1 MSRMIYL
8 DHAATTKTMLEA
20 AEAMEPYLEVYYGN
34 PSTIYEF
41 GEKSREAIE
50 HSREVIARTIHAR
63 PEEIFFTSGGT
74 ESDNWALKEA
84 VHLHERMHGKKGG
97 ILTTPVEHHAVLN
110 SWALKEAVHLHESM
124 HPGSRG
130 KILTTPVE
138 HHAILNSCEEL
149 KQMGCGISYLNVDAT
164 GRVILSDAERAIME
178 GDDACLLSVMY
189 ANNEI
194 GTVEPIDELGRMARR
209 RRIIFHTDAVQA
221 YGHLPIHV
229 QRENID
235 MLSASAHK
243 FGGPKGVGFL
253 YIRSEINLPAFVH
266 GGAQESNRRAGTEN
280 VPGIVGMGK
289 AAELAHRRM
298 RMERQ
303 RVRYLRDYLA
313 HRILQEIP
321 DVMMTGN
328 RKFRLANNASFCFK
342 GITGEAAAILLD
354 TQGICVSSGSACST
368 GSLEDSHV
376 LTAVGL
382 GGEWAQGAL
391 RFTMGPENTKEE
403 MDYVAEK
410 VKYVVADMR
419 GA

>member
-8 DHAATTKTMLEA
+8 DHAATTKTLTEVT
-20 AEAMEPYLEVYYGN
+20 EAMEPYQEIYYGN

-50 HSREVIARTIHAR
+50 SVRELIARTIHAR

-84 VHLHERMHGKKGG
+84 VHLYERMHNGRKG
-97 ILTTPVEHHAVLN
+97 H
-110 SWALKEAVHLHESM
+110 
-124 HPGSRG
+124 
-130 KILTTPVE
+130 ILTTPVE
-138 HHAILNSCEEL
+138 HHAILNSCMEL
-149 KQMGCGISYLNVDAT
+149 AEMNCGFSYLQVDES
-164 GRVILSDAERAIME
+164 GRVYLPAVEECVMGQE
-178 GDDACLLSVMY
+178 NACLMSVMY

-194 GTVEPIDELGRMARR
+194 GTVEPIEELGRIARKCQL
-209 RRIIFHTDAVQA
+209 IFHTDAVQA

-229 QRENID
+229 QREHID

-253 YIRSEINLPAFVH
+253 YIRNDINLPAFVH

-298 RMERQ
+298 KMENRHTK
-303 RVRYLRDYLA
+303 YLRDYLVYRVL
-313 HRILQEIP
+313 HEIP
-321 DVMMTGN
+321 DVILTGS
-328 RKFRLANNASFCFK
+328 RQFRLSNNASFCFK

-376 LTAVGL
+376 LSAIGL
-382 GGEWAQGAL
+382 ESEWARGAVRITL
-391 RFTMGPENTKEE
+391 GAENTKEE
-403 MDYVAEK
+403 MEYTVEK
-410 VKYVVADMR
+410 LKMVIADMR
-419 GA
+419 NI

>member
-8 DHAATTKTMLEA
+8 DHAATTKTLTEVT
-20 AEAMEPYLEVYYGN
+20 EAMEPYQEIYYGN

-50 HSREVIARTIHAR
+50 SVRELIARTIHAR

-74 ESDNWALKEA
+74 ENWALKEA
-84 VHLHERMHGKKGG
+84 VHLYERMHNGRKG
-97 ILTTPVEHHAVLN
+97 H
-110 SWALKEAVHLHESM
+110 
-124 HPGSRG
+124 
-130 KILTTPVE
+130 ILTTPVE
-138 HHAILNSCEEL
+138 HHAILNSCMEL
-149 KQMGCGISYLNVDAT
+149 AEMNCGFSYLQVDES
-164 GRVILSDAERAIME
+164 GRVYLPAVEECVMGQE
-178 GDDACLLSVMY
+178 NACLMSVMY

-194 GTVEPIDELGRMARR
+194 GTVEPIEELGRIARKCQL
-209 RRIIFHTDAVQA
+209 IFHTDAVQA

-229 QRENID
+229 QREHID

-253 YIRSEINLPAFVH
+253 YIRNDINLPAFVH

-298 RMERQ
+298 KMENR
-303 RVRYLRDYLA
+303 RTKYLRDYLVYRVL
-313 HRILQEIP
+313 HEIP
-321 DVMMTGN
+321 DVILTGS
-328 RKFRLANNASFCFK
+328 RQFRLSNNASFCFK

-376 LTAVGL
+376 LSAIGL
-382 GGEWAQGAL
+382 ESEWARGAVRITL
-391 RFTMGPENTKEE
+391 GAENTKEE
-403 MDYVAEK
+403 MEYTVEK
-410 VKYVVADMR
+410 LKMVIADMR
-419 GA
+419 NI

>member
-1 MSRMIYL
+1 MSKMIYL
-8 DHAATTKTMLEA
+8 DHAATTRTLPEVT
-20 AEAMEPYLEVYYGN
+20 EAMEPYLEIYYGN

-41 GEKSREAIE
+41 GGKSKEAME
-50 HSREVIARTIHAR
+50 HARRTIAESIHAK
-63 PEEIFFTSGGT
+63 PEEIYFTSGGT

-84 VHLHERMHGKKGG
+84 IQLYERTNQGKKGHV
-97 ILTTPVEHHAVLN
+97 I
-110 SWALKEAVHLHESM
+110 
-124 HPGSRG
+124 
-130 KILTTPVE
+130 TTPVE
-138 HHAILNSCEEL
+138 HHAILNSCSEL
-149 KQMGCGISYLNVDAT
+149 EQMGCGVSFLKVDSG
-164 GRVILSDAERAIME
+164 GRVITGEVEEAVLEHT
-178 GDDACLLSVMY
+178 CLLSVMY

-194 GTVEPIDELGRMARR
+194 GTIEPVEELGRIARKNSL
-209 RRIIFHTDAVQA
+209 IFHTDAVQA

-229 QRENID
+229 QREHID

-298 RMERQ
+298 HLER
-303 RVRYLRDYLA
+303 RRIKYLRDYLA
-313 HRILQEIP
+313 YRILQEVP
-321 DVMMTGN
+321 DVIMTGN
-328 RKFRLANNASFCFK
+328 RKFRLPNNASFCFK

-376 LTAVGL
+376 LTAIGVES
-382 GGEWAQGAL
+382 EWARGAL
-391 RFTMGPENTKEE
+391 RFTLGAENTKED
-403 MDYVAEK
+403 MDYTIEK
-410 VKYVVADMR
+410 VKMVVADMR
-419 GA
+419 G

>member
-1 MSRMIYL
+1 MIYL
-8 DHAATTKTMLEA
+8 DHAATTKTLPEVT
-20 AEAMEPYLEVYYGN
+20 EAMEPYQEIYYGN

-50 HSREVIARTIHAR
+50 SVRELIAGTIHAR

-84 VHLHERMHGKKGG
+84 VHLYERLHGGRSG
-97 ILTTPVEHHAVLN
+97 HIVTTPIEHHAVLH
-110 SWALKEAVHLHESM
+110 SCLELEEM
-124 HPGSRG
+124 GS
-130 KILTTPVE
+130 
-138 HHAILNSCEEL
+138 
-149 KQMGCGISYLNVDAT
+149 GISYLEVDES
-164 GRVILSDAERAIME
+164 GRVVPGKVEDAILEHDNT
-178 GDDACLLSVMY
+178 CLLSVMY

-194 GTVEPIDELGRMARR
+194 GTIEPIEELGRIAQKNQL
-209 RRIIFHTDAVQA
+209 IFHTDAVQA

-253 YIRSEINLPAFVH
+253 YIRSSMNLPAFIH

-298 RMERQ
+298 RMENRHMK
-303 RVRYLRDYLA
+303 YLRDYLI
-313 HRILQEIP
+313 RRVLYEIP
-321 DVMMTGN
+321 DVILTGS
-328 RKFRLANNASFCFK
+328 RQFRLSNNASFCFK

-376 LTAVGL
+376 LSAIGL
-382 GGEWAQGAL
+382 ESEWAQGAIRITL
-391 RFTMGPENTKEE
+391 GAENTKEE
-403 MDYVAEK
+403 MDYTLEK
-410 VKYVVADMR
+410 LKMVIADMR
-419 GA
+419 GVC

>member
-8 DHAATTKTMLEA
+8 DHAATTKTLTEVT
-20 AEAMEPYLEVYYGN
+20 EAMEPYQEIYYGN

-50 HSREVIARTIHAR
+50 SARELIARTIHAR

-84 VHLHERMHGKKGG
+84 VHLYERMHNGRKG
-97 ILTTPVEHHAVLN
+97 H
-110 SWALKEAVHLHESM
+110 
-124 HPGSRG
+124 
-130 KILTTPVE
+130 ILTTPVE
-138 HHAILNSCEEL
+138 HHAILNSCMEL
-149 KQMGCGISYLNVDAT
+149 AEMNCGFSYLQVDES
-164 GRVILSDAERAIME
+164 GRVYLPAVEECVMGQE
-178 GDDACLLSVMY
+178 NACLMSVMY

-194 GTVEPIDELGRMARR
+194 GTVEPIEELGRIARKCQL
-209 RRIIFHTDAVQA
+209 IFHTDAVQA

-229 QRENID
+229 QREHID

-253 YIRSEINLPAFVH
+253 YIRNDINLPAFVH

-298 RMERQ
+298 KMENR
-303 RVRYLRDYLA
+303 RTKYLRDYLVYRVL
-313 HRILQEIP
+313 HEIP
-321 DVMMTGN
+321 DVILTGS
-328 RKFRLANNASFCFK
+328 RQFRLSNNASFCFK

-376 LTAVGL
+376 LSAIGL
-382 GGEWAQGAL
+382 ESEWARGAVRITL
-391 RFTMGPENTKEE
+391 GAENTKEE
-403 MDYVAEK
+403 MEYTVEK
-410 VKYVVADMR
+410 LKMVIADMR
-419 GA
+419 NI

>member
-8 DHAATTKTMLEA
+8 DHAATTKTLSEVT
-20 AEAMEPYLEVYYGN
+20 EAMEPYQEIYYGN

-50 HSREVIARTIHAR
+50 SVRELIARTIHAR

-84 VHLHERMHGKKGG
+84 VHLYERLHGGRRG
-97 ILTTPVEHHAVLN
+97 HIITTPVEHHAVL
-110 SWALKEAVHLHESM
+110 H
-124 HPGSRG
+124 
-130 KILTTPVE
+130 
-138 HHAILNSCEEL
+138 SCLELEE
-149 KQMGCGISYLNVDAT
+149 MGCGISYLKVDES
-164 GRVILSDAERAIME
+164 GRVVPKKVEDTILEHDNT
-178 GDDACLLSVMY
+178 CLLSVMY

-194 GTVEPIDELGRMARR
+194 GTIEPIEELGRIAQKNQL
-209 RRIIFHTDAVQA
+209 IFHTDAVQA

-253 YIRSEINLPAFVH
+253 YIRSDINLPAFIH

-298 RMERQ
+298 RMENRHMK
-303 RVRYLRDYLA
+303 YLRDYLI
-313 HRILQEIP
+313 RRVLNEIP
-321 DVMMTGN
+321 DVILTGS
-328 RKFRLANNASFCFK
+328 RQFRLSNNASFCFK

-376 LTAVGL
+376 LSAIGL
-382 GGEWAQGAL
+382 ESEWAQGAVRITL
-391 RFTMGPENTKEE
+391 GAENTKEE
-403 MDYVAEK
+403 IDYTLEK
-410 VKYVVADMR
+410 LKMVVADMR
-419 GA
+419 GVC

>member
-8 DHAATTKTMLEA
+8 DHAATTKTLPEVT
-20 AEAMEPYLEVYYGN
+20 EAMEPYQEIYYGN

-41 GEKSREAIE
+41 GGKSREAIE
-50 HSREVIARTIHAR
+50 SVRELIARTIHAR
-63 PEEIFFTSGGT
+63 SEEIFFTSGGT

-84 VHLHERMHGKKGG
+84 VHLYERLHGGRRG
-97 ILTTPVEHHAVLN
+97 HILTTPVEHHAVLH
-110 SWALKEAVHLHESM
+110 SCLELEEM
-124 HPGSRG
+124 GS
-130 KILTTPVE
+130 
-138 HHAILNSCEEL
+138 
-149 KQMGCGISYLNVDAT
+149 GISYLKVDES
-164 GRVILSDAERAIME
+164 GRVVPKKVEDMILEHDNT
-178 GDDACLLSVMY
+178 CLLSVMY

-194 GTVEPIDELGRMARR
+194 GTIEPIEELGRIAQKNQL
-209 RRIIFHTDAVQA
+209 IFHTDAVQA

-253 YIRSEINLPAFVH
+253 YIRSNMNLPAFIH

-298 RMERQ
+298 RMENRHMK
-303 RVRYLRDYLA
+303 YLRDYLI
-313 HRILQEIP
+313 RRVLNEIP
-321 DVMMTGN
+321 DVILTGS
-328 RKFRLANNASFCFK
+328 RQFRLSNNASFCFK

-376 LTAVGL
+376 LSAIGL
-382 GGEWAQGAL
+382 ESEWAQGAVRITL
-391 RFTMGPENTKEE
+391 GAENTKEE
-403 MDYVAEK
+403 IDYTLEK
-410 VKYVVADMR
+410 LKMVVADMR
-419 GA
+419 GVC

>member
-8 DHAATTKTMLEA
+8 DHAATTKTLPEVT
-20 AEAMEPYLEVYYGN
+20 EAMEPYQEIYYGN

-50 HSREVIARTIHAR
+50 SVRELIAGTIHAR

-84 VHLHERMHGKKGG
+84 VHLYERLHGGRSG
-97 ILTTPVEHHAVLN
+97 HIVTTPIEHHAVLH
-110 SWALKEAVHLHESM
+110 SCLELEEM
-124 HPGSRG
+124 GS
-130 KILTTPVE
+130 
-138 HHAILNSCEEL
+138 
-149 KQMGCGISYLNVDAT
+149 GISYLEVDES
-164 GRVILSDAERAIME
+164 GRVVPGKVEDAILEHDNT
-178 GDDACLLSVMY
+178 CLLSVMY

-194 GTVEPIDELGRMARR
+194 GTIEPIEELGRIAQKNQL
-209 RRIIFHTDAVQA
+209 IFHTDAVQA

-253 YIRSEINLPAFVH
+253 YIRSSMNLPAFIH

-298 RMERQ
+298 RMENRHMK
-303 RVRYLRDYLA
+303 YLRDYLI
-313 HRILQEIP
+313 RRVLYEIP
-321 DVMMTGN
+321 DVILTGS
-328 RKFRLANNASFCFK
+328 RQFRLSNNASFCFK

-376 LTAVGL
+376 LSAIGL
-382 GGEWAQGAL
+382 ESEWAQGAIRITL
-391 RFTMGPENTKEE
+391 GAENTKEE
-403 MDYVAEK
+403 MDYTLEK
-410 VKYVVADMR
+410 LKMVIADMR
-419 GA
+419 GVC

>member
-1 MSRMIYL
+1 MNEMIYL
-8 DHAATTKTMLEA
+8 DHAATTRTLPEVT
-20 AEAMEPYLEVYYGN
+20 EAMAPYQDIYYGN

-50 HSREVIARTIHAR
+50 RTRCFIARTIHAR

-84 VHLHERMHGKKGG
+84 VHLYESKNGRRKGH
-97 ILTTPVEHHAVLN
+97 ILTTP
-110 SWALKEAVHLHESM
+110 
-124 HPGSRG
+124 
-130 KILTTPVE
+130 IE
-138 HHAILNSCEEL
+138 HHAILNSCREL
-149 KQMGCGISYLNVDAT
+149 EQTGCGVSYLKVDES
-164 GRVILSDAERAIME
+164 GRVILREAEEDVLSRE
-178 GDDACLLSVMY
+178 NACLISVMY

-194 GTVEPIDELGRMARR
+194 GTIEPIDELGRMAKRR
-209 RRIIFHTDAVQA
+209 NLIFHTDAVQA

-229 QRENID
+229 QREGID

-253 YIRSEINLPAFVH
+253 YIRREINLPAFVH

-280 VPGIVGMGK
+280 VPGIVGMGV
-289 AAELAHRRM
+289 AAELAHKRMQTERRKI
-298 RMERQ
+298 
-303 RVRYLRDYLA
+303 RYLRDYLA
-313 HRILQEIP
+313 HRVLQEIP
-321 DVMMTGN
+321 DVIMTGN
-328 RKFRLANNASFCFK
+328 RKFRLVNNASFCFK

-376 LTAVGL
+376 LTAVGIES
-382 GGEWAQGAL
+382 EWARGAVRITL
-391 RFTMGPENTKEE
+391 GAENTKEE

-410 VKYVVADMR
+410 IKMVIADMR
-419 GA
+419 GTR

>member
-8 DHAATTKTMLEA
+8 DHAATTKTLTEVT
-20 AEAMEPYLEVYYGN
+20 EAMEPYQEIYYGN

-50 HSREVIARTIHAR
+50 SVRELIARTIHAR

-84 VHLHERMHGKKGG
+84 VHLYERMHNGRKG
-97 ILTTPVEHHAVLN
+97 H
-110 SWALKEAVHLHESM
+110 
-124 HPGSRG
+124 
-130 KILTTPVE
+130 ILTTPVE
-138 HHAILNSCEEL
+138 HHAILNSCMEL
-149 KQMGCGISYLNVDAT
+149 AEMNCGFSYLQVDES
-164 GRVILSDAERAIME
+164 GRVYLPAVEECVMGQE
-178 GDDACLLSVMY
+178 NACLMSVMY

-194 GTVEPIDELGRMARR
+194 GTVEPIEELGRIARKCQL
-209 RRIIFHTDAVQA
+209 IFHTDAVQA

-229 QRENID
+229 QREHID

-253 YIRSEINLPAFVH
+253 YIRNDINLPAFVH

-298 RMERQ
+298 KMENR
-303 RVRYLRDYLA
+303 RTKYLRDYLVYRVL
-313 HRILQEIP
+313 HEIP
-321 DVMMTGN
+321 DVILTGS
-328 RKFRLANNASFCFK
+328 RQFRLSNNASFCLK

-376 LTAVGL
+376 LSAIGL
-382 GGEWAQGAL
+382 ESEWARGAVRITL
-391 RFTMGPENTKEE
+391 GAENTKEE
-403 MDYVAEK
+403 MEYTVEK
-410 VKYVVADMR
+410 LKMVIADMR
-419 GA
+419 NI

>member
-1 MSRMIYL
+1 MEKMIYL
-8 DHAATTKTMLEA
+8 DHAATTRTLPEVT
-20 AEAMEPYLEVYYGN
+20 EVMEPYQDIYYGN

-50 HSREVIARTIHAR
+50 WAREMIAGTIRAR

-84 VHLHERMHGKKGG
+84 VHLHK
-97 ILTTPVEHHAVLN
+97 
-110 SWALKEAVHLHESM
+110 SM

-149 KQMGCGISYLNVDAT
+149 KQMGGGVFFLNVDET
-164 GRVILSDAERAIME
+164 GRVFLAAAEEAVLE
-178 GDDACLLSVMY
+178 NEDACLISVMY

-194 GTVEPIDELGRMARR
+194 GTIQPIDELGRMAKRR
-209 RRIIFHTDAVQA
+209 KILFHTDAVQA
-221 YGHLPIHV
+221 YGHLPINV
-229 QRENID
+229 QRDNID

-253 YIRSEINLPAFVH
+253 YIRKEINLPAFVH

-289 AAELAHRRM
+289 AAELAHKRMGMESRRI
-298 RMERQ
+298 RH
-303 RVRYLRDYLA
+303 LRDYLA
-313 HRILQEIP
+313 YRILREIP
-321 DVMMTGN
+321 DVKMTGN
-328 RKFRLANNASFCFK
+328 RKYRLSNNASFCFR

-376 LTAVGL
+376 LAAIGIES
-382 GGEWAQGAL
+382 EWAQGAL
-391 RFTMGPENTKEE
+391 RITLGAENTKEE
-403 MDYVAEK
+403 MDYVVEK
-410 VKYVVADMR
+410 VKMVVADMR
-419 GA
+419 GMR

>member
-1 MSRMIYL
+1 MSKMIYL
-8 DHAATTKTMLEA
+8 DHAATTRTLPEVTK
-20 AEAMEPYLEVYYGN
+20 AMEPYLDIYYGN

-41 GEKSREAIE
+41 GEKSKDAIE
-50 HSREVIARTIHAR
+50 HARAAIARTIHAR

-84 VHLHERMHGKKGG
+84 VCYYERTHEKEKGC
-97 ILTTPVEHHAVLN
+97 
-110 SWALKEAVHLHESM
+110 
-124 HPGSRG
+124 
-130 KILTTPVE
+130 ILTTPVE
-138 HHAILNSCEEL
+138 HHAILNSCQEL
-149 KQMGCGISYLNVDAT
+149 EQLGCGVSFLKVDQS
-164 GRVILSDAERAIME
+164 GRVILKEAEQAISE
-178 GDDACLLSVMY
+178 QENACLLSVMY

-194 GTVEPIDELGRMARR
+194 GTIEPIDELGRLARKTGL
-209 RRIIFHTDAVQA
+209 IFHTDAVQA

-229 QRENID
+229 GRDHID

-253 YIRSEINLPAFVH
+253 YIRSNINLPAFIH

-289 AAELAHRRM
+289 AAELAHKRM
-298 RMERQ
+298 RMESR

-321 DVMMTGN
+321 DVIMTGN
-328 RKFRLANNASFCFK
+328 RKFRLSNNASFCFK

-368 GSLEDSHV
+368 GSPEDSHV
-376 LTAVGL
+376 LTAIGVDSQ
-382 GGEWAQGAL
+382 WAQGAV
-391 RFTMGPENTKEE
+391 RFTLGAENTREE
-403 MDYVAEK
+403 MEYVVEK
-410 VKYVVADMR
+410 VKMVVADMR
-419 GA
+419 GKS

>member
-8 DHAATTKTMLEA
+8 DHAATTKTLTEVT
-20 AEAMEPYLEVYYGN
+20 EAMEPYKEIYYGN

-50 HSREVIARTIHAR
+50 SVRELIARTIHAR

-84 VHLHERMHGKKGG
+84 VHLYERMHNGRKG
-97 ILTTPVEHHAVLN
+97 H
-110 SWALKEAVHLHESM
+110 
-124 HPGSRG
+124 
-130 KILTTPVE
+130 ILTTPVE
-138 HHAILNSCEEL
+138 HHAILNSCMEL
-149 KQMGCGISYLNVDAT
+149 AEMNCGFSYLQVDES
-164 GRVILSDAERAIME
+164 GRVYLPAVEECVMGQE
-178 GDDACLLSVMY
+178 NACLMSVMY

-194 GTVEPIDELGRMARR
+194 GTVEPIEELGRIARKCQL
-209 RRIIFHTDAVQA
+209 IFHTDAVQA

-229 QRENID
+229 QREHID

-253 YIRSEINLPAFVH
+253 YIRNDINLPAFVH

-298 RMERQ
+298 KMENR
-303 RVRYLRDYLA
+303 RTKYLRDYLVYRVL
-313 HRILQEIP
+313 HEIP
-321 DVMMTGN
+321 DVILTGS
-328 RKFRLANNASFCFK
+328 RQFRLSNNASFCFK

-376 LTAVGL
+376 LSAIGL
-382 GGEWAQGAL
+382 ESEWARGAVRITL
-391 RFTMGPENTKEE
+391 GAENTKEE
-403 MDYVAEK
+403 MEYTVEK
-410 VKYVVADMR
+410 LKMVIADMR
-419 GA
+419 NI

>member
-8 DHAATTKTMLEA
+8 DHAATTKTLPEA
-20 AEAMEPYLEVYYGN
+20 AEAMEPYQKIYYGN

-50 HSREVIARTIHAR
+50 QARTVIAHTIHAK

-84 VHLHERMHGKKGG
+84 VNLYSRKNHGESGH
-97 ILTTPVEHHAVLN
+97 ILT
-110 SWALKEAVHLHESM
+110 S
-124 HPGSRG
+124 
-130 KILTTPVE
+130 PVE
-138 HHAILNSCEEL
+138 HHAIINTCREL
-149 KQMGCGISYLNVDAT
+149 EAAGCGIDYLDVDESGMVLT
-164 GRVILSDAERAIME
+164 GSVEEKLKENT
-178 GDDACLLSVMY
+178 CLLSVMY

-194 GTVEPIDELGRMARR
+194 GTIEPMDELGRIARKNKL
-209 RRIIFHTDAVQA
+209 IFHTDAVQA
-221 YGHLPIHV
+221 YGHLPIDV

-253 YIRSEINLPAFVH
+253 YIRSEINLPAFIQ

-289 AAELAHRRM
+289 AAELAHRNMLRES
-298 RMERQ
+298 RK
-303 RVRYLRDYLA
+303 VRRLRDYLM
-313 HRILQEIP
+313 RRVLLEIP
-321 DVMMTGN
+321 DVIVTGN
-328 RKFRLANNASFCFK
+328 RRHRLANNASFCFL

-368 GSLEDSHV
+368 GSAENSHV
-376 LTAVGL
+376 LRAVRL
-382 GGEWAQGAL
+382 DDAWAQGAVRMTL
-391 RFTMGPENTKEE
+391 GAENTKEE
-403 MDYVAEK
+403 MDYTVEK
-410 VKYVVADMR
+410 LKMVIADMR
-419 GA
+419 GEARMEY

>member
-1 MSRMIYL
+1 MSKMIYL
-8 DHAATTKTMLEA
+8 DHAATTRTLPEVTK
-20 AEAMEPYLEVYYGN
+20 AMEPYLDIYYGN

-41 GEKSREAIE
+41 GEKSKDAIE
-50 HSREVIARTIHAR
+50 HARATIARTIHAR

-84 VHLHERMHGKKGG
+84 VCYYERTHEKEKGC
-97 ILTTPVEHHAVLN
+97 
-110 SWALKEAVHLHESM
+110 
-124 HPGSRG
+124 
-130 KILTTPVE
+130 ILTTPVE
-138 HHAILNSCEEL
+138 HHAILNSCQEL
-149 KQMGCGISYLNVDAT
+149 EQLGCGVSYLKVDQS
-164 GRVILSDAERAIME
+164 GRVILKEAEQAISE
-178 GDDACLLSVMY
+178 QENACLLSVMY

-194 GTVEPIDELGRMARR
+194 GTIEPIDELGRLARKTGL
-209 RRIIFHTDAVQA
+209 IFHTDAVQA

-229 QRENID
+229 GRDHID

-253 YIRSEINLPAFVH
+253 YIRSSINLPAFIH

-289 AAELAHRRM
+289 AAELAHKRM
-298 RMERQ
+298 RMESR

-321 DVMMTGN
+321 DVIMTGN
-328 RKFRLANNASFCFK
+328 RKFRLSNNASFCFK

-368 GSLEDSHV
+368 GSVENSHV
-376 LTAVGL
+376 LTAIGVDSQ
-382 GGEWAQGAL
+382 WAQGAV
-391 RFTMGPENTKEE
+391 RFTLGAENTREE
-403 MDYVAEK
+403 MEYVVEK
-410 VKYVVADMR
+410 VKMVVADMR
-419 GA
+419 GKS

>member
-8 DHAATTKTMLEA
+8 DQAATTKTLTEVT
-20 AEAMEPYLEVYYGN
+20 EAMEPYQEIYYGN

-50 HSREVIARTIHAR
+50 SVRELIARTIHAR

-84 VHLHERMHGKKGG
+84 VHLYERMHNGRKG
-97 ILTTPVEHHAVLN
+97 H
-110 SWALKEAVHLHESM
+110 
-124 HPGSRG
+124 
-130 KILTTPVE
+130 ILTTPVE
-138 HHAILNSCEEL
+138 HHAILNSCMEL
-149 KQMGCGISYLNVDAT
+149 AEMNCGFSYLQVDES
-164 GRVILSDAERAIME
+164 GRVYLPAVEECVMGQE
-178 GDDACLLSVMY
+178 NACLMSVMY

-194 GTVEPIDELGRMARR
+194 GTVEPIEELGRIARKCQL
-209 RRIIFHTDAVQA
+209 IFHTDAVQA

-229 QRENID
+229 QREHID

-253 YIRSEINLPAFVH
+253 YIRNDINLPAFVH

-298 RMERQ
+298 KMENR
-303 RVRYLRDYLA
+303 RTKYLRDYLVYRVL
-313 HRILQEIP
+313 HEIP
-321 DVMMTGN
+321 DVILTGS
-328 RKFRLANNASFCFK
+328 RQFRLSNNASFCFK

-376 LTAVGL
+376 LSAIGL
-382 GGEWAQGAL
+382 ESEWARGAVRITL
-391 RFTMGPENTKEE
+391 GAENTKEE
-403 MDYVAEK
+403 MEYTVEK
-410 VKYVVADMR
+410 LKMVIADMR
-419 GA
+419 NI

>member
-1 MSRMIYL
+1 MEKMIYL
-8 DHAATTKTMLEA
+8 DHAATTRTLPEVT
-20 AEAMEPYLEVYYGN
+20 EVMEPYQDIYYGN

-50 HSREVIARTIHAR
+50 WAREMIAGTIRAR

-84 VHLHERMHGKKGG
+84 VHLHK
-97 ILTTPVEHHAVLN
+97 
-110 SWALKEAVHLHESM
+110 SM

-149 KQMGCGISYLNVDAT
+149 KQMGCGVFFLNVDET
-164 GRVILSDAERAIME
+164 GRVFLADAEGAVLE
-178 GDDACLLSVMY
+178 NEDACLISVMY

-194 GTVEPIDELGRMARR
+194 GTIQPIDELGRMAKRR
-209 RRIIFHTDAVQA
+209 KILFHTDAVQA
-221 YGHLPIHV
+221 YGHFPINV
-229 QRENID
+229 QRDNID

-253 YIRSEINLPAFVH
+253 YIRKEINLPAFVH

-289 AAELAHRRM
+289 AAELAHKRMGMESRRI
-298 RMERQ
+298 RH
-303 RVRYLRDYLA
+303 LRDYLA
-313 HRILQEIP
+313 YRILREIP
-321 DVMMTGN
+321 DVKMTGN
-328 RKFRLANNASFCFK
+328 RKYRLSNNASFCFR

-376 LTAVGL
+376 LAAIGIES
-382 GGEWAQGAL
+382 EWAQGAL
-391 RFTMGPENTKEE
+391 RITLGAENTKEE
-403 MDYVAEK
+403 MDYVVEK
-410 VKYVVADMR
+410 VKMVVADMR
-419 GA
+419 GMR